1 MDLFMRR
8 TYMYRSFINDLKN
21 EGIGSLYLLYGNER
35 FLLDKAVE
43 ELKSRIVSG
52 FPELN
57 LTIFEDDTLDFNDLI
72 NACNTL
78 PFGSDRRLVLVK
90 DYKGLTSKSK
100 KSAEGTDD
108 ELDDNEETNDFD
120 SIFQLLDSTCLVFA
134 NHGDVDRRKKLVK
147 IINKTG
153 RVYKFEKVDR
163 NELMQWVK
171 GHFRRAGKEIK
182 PSAIEYFVDNIGYLN
197 KNSDANLYHV
207 QNEIKKVLAYGKDD
221 RIVTEEH
228 FKQILKRNMEN
239 DIFKL
244 IDACWHKDISKSLK
258 IYNDLLLSGE
268 SSFGILAMISKGIKN
283 LIQIK
288 ELRIKGLNE
297 KEISKTAQIHEYT
310 VKLYLKH
317 IDQMDFEV
325 LENAFNKCV
334 NSEINIKS
342 GRINERLSLEMLLTS
357 LFQ

>member
-1 MDLFMRR
+1 
-8 TYMYRSFINDLKN
+8 MYRDFINDLKN
-21 EGIGSLYLLYGNER
+21 EGAGSLYLLYGSER

-43 ELKSRIVSG
+43 ELKSRVVNG

-57 LTIFEDDTLDFNDLI
+57 LTIFEDDTLDFNDLA

-78 PFGSDRRLVLVK
+78 PFGSDRRLILVK
-90 DYKGLTSKSK
+90 DYKGLLSKSK
-100 KSAEGTDD
+100 KSTEGTDD
-108 ELDDNEETNDFD
+108 ELNDKEETNDFD
-120 SIFQLLDSTCLVFA
+120 FIFQLPNSTCLVFV
-134 NHGDVDRRKKLVK
+134 NHGDVDGRKKLVK
-147 IINKTG
+147 SINKTG
-153 RVYKFEKVDR
+153 RVYKFDKIDR
-163 NELMQWVK
+163 NELIQWVK
-171 GHFRRAGKEIK
+171 GHFKRAGKEIK
-182 PSAIEYFVDNIGYLN
+182 PSVLEYFADNIGYLN

-207 QNEIKKVLAYGKDD
+207 QNEIKKVLAYAKDD
-221 RIVTEEH
+221 NIVTEEH
-228 FKQILKRNMEN
+228 LKRILKRNIDN

-244 IDACWHKDISKSLK
+244 IDACWQKDVSKSLK

-297 KEISKTAQIHEYT
+297 KEISKTAQIHEFT

-317 IDQMDFEV
+317 IDQMDFEI

-334 NSEINIKS
+334 NSEINIKT